1 VKRLFK
7 WIGIGLGSFLGLVLI
22 AAIFVWVAGGRITGR
37 TYEMPDTTF
46 VANPA
51 TADIE
56 EGRRLAILRGCF
68 DGCHGD
74 ALGGAVFVD
83 ELAFG
88 KFIAPDL
95 TKAFRDM
102 SDKELDSVIRHG
114 VRRDGKST
122 ILMPSASLHH
132 LRDEDLNNITAF
144 IRSQDIGDGPE
155 LDARPR
161 LVARFMILSG
171 VFVPQAQQVH
181 DTAPWL
187 STSDTEG
194 RYLALTVC
202 AECHGMDLKGYEDF
216 SPGLVA
222 AVAYSKASFSRLMRE
237 GVATGDR
244 ELGLMSEVAIK
255 RFSYFTNDEIDSLY
269 EYLQTLVDEPTQ

>member
-1 VKRLFK
+1 MKHLFK
-7 WIGIGLGSFLGLVLI
+7 WIGIGLGSLLGIAVI

-46 VANPA
+46 VADPA
-51 TADIE
+51 AADIE

-74 ALGGAVFVD
+74 KLGGAVFVD
-83 ELAFG
+83 DLVFG
-88 KFIAPDL
+88 KFVAPDL
-95 TKAFRDM
+95 TRAFRDM

-122 ILMPSASLHH
+122 MLMPSASFHH
-132 LRDEDLNNITAF
+132 LRDEDLNNIAAF
-144 IRSQDIGDGPE
+144 IRSQDLSDGPE

-161 LVARFMILSG
+161 LVARFMVLRGIFL
-171 VFVPQAQQVH
+171 PQAQQVR

-187 STSDTEG
+187 SADDTEG
-194 RYLALTVC
+194 RYLTLTVC

-222 AVAYSKASFSRLMRE
+222 AVAYSRESFTKLMRE
-237 GVATGDR
+237 GVAIGDR
-244 ELGLMSEVAIK
+244 DLGLMSEMAKK
-255 RFSYFTNDEIDSLY
+255 RFTSFTDAEVDSLY
-269 EYLQTLVDEPTQ
+269 EYLQTLVDEPTR